1 MFLNLLKLKKLTV
14 IPNKKIIFI
23 KSDSILQVIEK
34 YHDISLEGILIQP
47 QVICFSEGSF
57 FVQHFINLIEIDI
70 IISILIAKIE
80 N

>member
-1 MFLNLLKLKKLTV
+1 MPKN
-14 IPNKKIIFI
+14 KIIFI
-23 KSDSILQVIEK
+23 ESDSILQVIEK

-47 QVICFSEGSF
+47 QVICFSEDSF
-57 FVQHFINLIEIDI
+57 YVQHFINLIEIDN